1 MRYLHIDDINLPELE
16 VYTKLSEV
24 QLLRYFEPDIGVFVS
39 ESANVVLRA
48 LEAGYEPISLLVE
61 DERLE
66 KEARPVIDM
75 IENTCPQEIKD
86 KVKVY
91 IAGHELLKDLT
102 GYALVRGLWAVLRRK
117 PLPAL
122 SDFCKNKNKLAVLYD
137 IMNPTNAGAI
147 IRSAAAL
154 GVDGVVLT
162 SGSVNPLSR
171 RSARVS
177 MGTVFQV
184 PWTFGEKERDTES
197 VDKKANVKADHGESK
212 GSGTGLIKQLHE
224 FGYTTVAMALTDDS
238 VSVDDPRLKN
248 KEKLAIV
255 LGTEGDGL
263 PKEVIKACTY
273 TVKIPMQHNVDSLNV
288 AAASAVAFWEILK

>member
-1 MRYLHIDDINLPELE
+1 MKYLHIDDINLPELE

-75 IENTCPQEIKD
+75 IENICPQEIKD
-86 KVKVY
+86 KVTVY

-184 PWTFGEKERDTES
+184 PWTFGEKED
-197 VDKKANVKADHGESK
+197 GP
-212 GSGTGLIKQLHE
+212 GIGLIKQLHE
-224 FGYTTVAMALTDDS
+224 SGYTTVAMALTDDS
-238 VSVDDPRLKN
+238 VSVDDSRLKEA
-248 KEKLAIV
+248 EKIAIV

-288 AAASAVAFWEILK
+288 AAASAVAFWEILKD

>member
-1 MRYLHIDDINLPELE
+1 MSKNQFMTFRSVGKKQIGMEFIHIEDIETPELE

-24 QLLRYFEPDIGVFVS
+24 QLYRYYEPDIGVFVS

-61 DERLE
+61 EQRLE
-66 KEARPVIDM
+66 KEARPVLDM
-75 IENTCPQEIKD
+75 IEKLYPGSAND
-86 KVKVY
+86 GVKVY
-91 IAGHELLKDLT
+91 IADHETVKDLT

-117 PLPAL
+117 PLERL
-122 SDFCKNKNKLAVLYD
+122 EDFCRGKRKLAVLYD

-154 GVDGVVLT
+154 GVEGVVLT

-184 PWTFGEKERDTES
+184 PWTMALPEESGEDR
-197 VDKKANVKADHGESK
+197 
-212 GSGTGLIKQLHE
+212 LIEILHSYG
-224 FGYTTVAMALTDDS
+224 FRTAAMALSDNS
-238 VSVDDPRLKN
+238 VSVSDERLK
-248 KEKLAIV
+248 KEDRLAIV

-263 PKEVIKACTY
+263 PKDVIKACTY
-273 TVKIPMQHNVDSLNV
+273 TVKIPMYNDVDSLNV

>member
-1 MRYLHIDDINLPELE
+1 M
-16 VYTKLSEV
+16 
-24 QLLRYFEPDIGVFVS
+24 
-39 ESANVVLRA
+39 VLRA

-61 DERLE
+61 EQRLE
-66 KEARPVIDM
+66 KEARPVIEM
-75 IENTCPQEIKD
+75 IESLLPGNESD

-91 IAGHELLKDLT
+91 IADHEMVKDLT

-117 PLPAL
+117 PLERL
-122 SDFCKNKNKLAVLYD
+122 EDFCKGKKKIAVLYD

-154 GVDGVVLT
+154 GVEGVVLT

-184 PWTFGEKERDTES
+184 PWTMALPEESGETR
-197 VDKKANVKADHGESK
+197 
-212 GSGTGLIKQLHE
+212 LIEILHAY
-224 FGYTTVAMALTDDS
+224 GYRTAAMALSDDS
-238 VSVDDPRLKN
+238 VSVSDERLKA
-248 KEKLAIV
+248 EDKLAIV

-263 PKEVIKACTY
+263 PKDVIRACTY
-273 TVKIPMQHNVDSLNV
+273 TVKIPMANGVDSLNV

>member
-1 MRYLHIDDINLPELE
+1 MKYLHIDDINLPELE

-75 IENTCPQEIKD
+75 IENICPQEIKD
-86 KVKVY
+86 KVTVY

-154 GVDGVVLT
+154 GVDGVVFT

-184 PWTFGEKERDTES
+184 PWTFGEKED
-197 VDKKANVKADHGESK
+197 GP
-212 GSGTGLIKQLHE
+212 GTKLIEQLHSL
-224 FGYTTVAMALTDDS
+224 GYTTVAMALTDDS
-238 VSVDDPRLKN
+238 VSVDDSRLKEA
-248 KEKLAIV
+248 EKIAIV

>member
-1 MRYLHIDDINLPELE
+1 MEFIQIEDIEAPELE

-24 QLLRYFEPDIGVFVS
+24 QLYRYYEPDIGVFVS

-61 DERLE
+61 EQRLE
-66 KEARPVIDM
+66 KEARPVLDM
-75 IENTCPQEIKD
+75 IEKLYPGSASD
-86 KVKVY
+86 GVKVY
-91 IAGHELLKDLT
+91 IADHETVKDLT
-102 GYALVRGLWAVLRRK
+102 GYALVRGLWALLRRK
-117 PLPAL
+117 PLERL
-122 SDFCKNKNKLAVLYD
+122 EDFCRGKRKLAVLYD

-154 GVDGVVLT
+154 GVEGVVLT

-184 PWTFGEKERDTES
+184 PWTMALPEESGEDR
-197 VDKKANVKADHGESK
+197 
-212 GSGTGLIKQLHE
+212 LIEILHSYG
-224 FGYTTVAMALTDDS
+224 FRTAAMALSDDS
-238 VSVDDPRLKN
+238 VSVSDERLK
-248 KEKLAIV
+248 KEDRLAIV

-263 PKEVIKACTY
+263 PKDVIKACTY
-273 TVKIPMQHNVDSLNV
+273 TVKIPMYNDVDSLNV

>member
-1 MRYLHIDDINLPELE
+1 MKYLHIDDINLPELE

-75 IENTCPQEIKD
+75 IENICPQEIKD
-86 KVKVY
+86 KVTVY

-184 PWTFGEKERDTES
+184 PWTFGEKED
-197 VDKKANVKADHGESK
+197 GP
-212 GSGTGLIKQLHE
+212 GIGLIKQLHE
-224 FGYTTVAMALTDDS
+224 SGYTTVAMALTDDS
-238 VSVDDPRLKN
+238 LSVDDSRLKEA
-248 KEKLAIV
+248 EKIAIV

-288 AAASAVAFWEILK
+288 AAASAVAFWEILKQ

>member
-1 MRYLHIDDINLPELE
+1 MKYLHIDDINLPELE

-75 IENTCPQEIKD
+75 IENICPQEIKD
-86 KVKVY
+86 KVTVY

-137 IMNPTNAGAI
+137 IMNPTNVGAI

-184 PWTFGEKERDTES
+184 PWTFGEKED
-197 VDKKANVKADHGESK
+197 GP
-212 GSGTGLIKQLHE
+212 GTKLIEQLHSL
-224 FGYTTVAMALTDDS
+224 GYTTVAMALTDDS
-238 VSVDDPRLKN
+238 VSVDDSRLKEA
-248 KEKLAIV
+248 EKIAIV

-288 AAASAVAFWEILK
+288 AAASAVAFWEILKD

>member
-1 MRYLHIDDINLPELE
+1 MKYLHIDDINLPELE

-75 IENTCPQEIKD
+75 IENICPQEIKD
-86 KVKVY
+86 KVTVY

-184 PWTFGEKERDTES
+184 PWTFGEKED
-197 VDKKANVKADHGESK
+197 GP
-212 GSGTGLIKQLHE
+212 GTKLIEQLHSL
-224 FGYTTVAMALTDDS
+224 GYTTVAMALTDDS
-238 VSVDDPRLKN
+238 VSVDDSRLKEA
-248 KEKLAIV
+248 EKIAIV

-288 AAASAVAFWEILK
+288 AAASAVAFWEILKD

>member
-1 MRYLHIDDINLPELE
+1 MKYLHIDDINLPELE

-86 KVKVY
+86 KVTVY

-184 PWTFGEKERDTES
+184 PWTFGEKED
-197 VDKKANVKADHGESK
+197 GP
-212 GSGTGLIKQLHE
+212 GIGLIKQLHE
-224 FGYTTVAMALTDDS
+224 SGYTTVAMALTDDS
-238 VSVDDPRLKN
+238 VSVDDPRLKAA
-248 KEKLAIV
+248 EKIAIV

-263 PKEVIKACTY
+263 PEEVIKACTY
-273 TVKIPMQHNVDSLNV
+273 TVKIPMSHNVDSLNV
-288 AAASAVAFWEILK
+288 AAASAVAFWEIL

>member
-1 MRYLHIDDINLPELE
+1 MKYLHIDDINLPELE

-75 IENTCPQEIKD
+75 VEAVCTQEIKD
-86 KVKVY
+86 KVTVY

-184 PWTFGEKERDTES
+184 PWTFGEKED
-197 VDKKANVKADHGESK
+197 GP
-212 GSGTGLIKQLHE
+212 GTKLIEQLHSL
-224 FGYTTVAMALTDDS
+224 GYTTVAMALTDDS
-238 VSVDDPRLKN
+238 VSVDDSRLKEA
-248 KEKLAIV
+248 EKIAIV

-288 AAASAVAFWEILK
+288 AAASAVAFWEILKD

>member
-1 MRYLHIDDINLPELE
+1 MKYLHIDDINLPELE

-75 IENTCPQEIKD
+75 IEAACPKEIKD
-86 KVKVY
+86 KVTVY

-162 SGSVNPLSR
+162 SGSVIPCPG
-171 RSARVS
+171 V
-177 MGTVFQV
+177 
-184 PWTFGEKERDTES
+184 
-197 VDKKANVKADHGESK
+197 
-212 GSGTGLIKQLHE
+212 LH
-224 FGYTTVAMALTDDS
+224 V
-238 VSVDDPRLKN
+238 
-248 KEKLAIV
+248 
-255 LGTEGDGL
+255 
-263 PKEVIKACTY
+263 
-273 TVKIPMQHNVDSLNV
+273 
-288 AAASAVAFWEILK
+288 

>member
-1 MRYLHIDDINLPELE
+1 MKYLHIDDINLPELE

-86 KVKVY
+86 KVTVY

-184 PWTFGEKERDTES
+184 PWTFGEKED
-197 VDKKANVKADHGESK
+197 GP
-212 GSGTGLIKQLHE
+212 GIGLIKQLHE
-224 FGYTTVAMALTDDS
+224 SGYTTVAMALTDDS
-238 VSVDDPRLKN
+238 VSVDDSRLKEA
-248 KEKLAIV
+248 EKIAIV

-288 AAASAVAFWEILK
+288 AAASAVAFWEILKQ

>member
-1 MRYLHIDDINLPELE
+1 MKYLHIDDINLPELE

-75 IENTCPQEIKD
+75 IENICPQEIKD
-86 KVKVY
+86 KVTVY

-122 SDFCKNKNKLAVLYD
+122 SDFCNNKNKLAVLYD

-184 PWTFGEKERDTES
+184 PWTFGEKED
-197 VDKKANVKADHGESK
+197 GP
-212 GSGTGLIKQLHE
+212 GTKLIEQLHSL
-224 FGYTTVAMALTDDS
+224 GYTTVAMALTDDS
-238 VSVDDPRLKN
+238 VSVDDSRLKEA
-248 KEKLAIV
+248 EKIAIV

-288 AAASAVAFWEILK
+288 AAASAVAFWVILKD

>member
-1 MRYLHIDDINLPELE
+1 MNYIHIEDIDLPELE

-75 IENTCPQEIKD
+75 IENTCRPEIKD
-86 KVKVY
+86 KVTVY

-117 PLPAL
+117 PLPGIA
-122 SDFCKNKNKLAVLYD
+122 DFCKDKKKLAVLYD

-184 PWTFGEKERDTES
+184 PWTFGEKEPGKTGD
-197 VDKKANVKADHGESK
+197 DKETYGC
-212 GSGTGLIKQLHE
+212 GTKLIDQLHSM
-224 FGYTTVAMALTDDS
+224 GYTTVAMALTDDS
-238 VSVDDPRLKN
+238 VSVDDDRLKHN
-248 KEKLAIV
+248 EKLAIV

-263 PKEVIKACTY
+263 PGEVIKACTY

>member
-1 MRYLHIDDINLPELE
+1 MKYLHIDDINLPELE

-75 IENTCPQEIKD
+75 IEAACPKEIKD
-86 KVKVY
+86 KVTVY

-184 PWTFGEKERDTES
+184 PWTFGEKED
-197 VDKKANVKADHGESK
+197 GP
-212 GSGTGLIKQLHE
+212 GTKLIEQLHSL
-224 FGYTTVAMALTDDS
+224 GYTTVAMALTDDS
-238 VSVDDPRLKN
+238 VSVDDSRLKEA
-248 KEKLAIV
+248 EKIAIV

>member
-1 MRYLHIDDINLPELE
+1 MKYLHIDDINLPELE
-16 VYTKLSEV
+16 VYTKLSEG

-66 KEARPVIDM
+66 KEARPVIDV
-75 IENTCPQEIKD
+75 IEAACPKEIKD
-86 KVKVY
+86 KVTVY

-184 PWTFGEKERDTES
+184 PWTFGEKECEEDNDNTDPAE
-197 VDKKANVKADHGESK
+197 VK

-224 FGYTTVAMALTDDS
+224 SGYTTVAMALTDDS
-238 VSVDDPRLKN
+238 VSVDDPRLKAA
-248 KEKLAIV
+248 EKIAIV

-263 PKEVIKACTY
+263 PEEVIKACTY

-288 AAASAVAFWEILK
+288 AAASAVAFWEILKR

>member
-1 MRYLHIDDINLPELE
+1 MNYIHLDNINLPELE

-24 QLLRYFEPDIGVFVS
+24 QLLRFYEPDLGVFVS

-75 IENTCPQEIKD
+75 IETACPKEIKD
-86 KVKVY
+86 KVTVY

-117 PLPAL
+117 PLPSL
-122 SDFCKNKNKLAVLYD
+122 NEFCKDKNKLAVLYD

-154 GVDGVVLT
+154 GVDGVILT

-184 PWTFGEKERDTES
+184 PWTFGEK
-197 VDKKANVKADHGESK
+197 N
-212 GSGTGLIKQLHE
+212 
-224 FGYTTVAMALTDDS
+224 
-238 VSVDDPRLKN
+238 P
-248 KEKLAIV
+248 
-255 LGTEGDGL
+255 
-263 PKEVIKACTY
+263 
-273 TVKIPMQHNVDSLNV
+273 
-288 AAASAVAFWEILK
+288 